1 MKRFFQFVAVLLIS
15 VASMSAQPTE
25 VLDRLIAI
33 VNNAP
38 ILQSD
43 WEMALRCEA
52 MMAGRKPESLSA
64 GEQRDVFN
72 RLVDQEL
79 IREQMRGYSVTPV
92 TDGDINARIVQVRDE
107 FKVNSDADWKRLLET
122 SGVSDADVR
131 AKVKSELEVLRFL
144 DARMRPMV
152 RVEFRSIRDYYRDH
166 YVPELQKQGV
176 QPAPLADVSDKIREI
191 ITQQRMDEQ
200 VTAWLQTLRDGADI
214 RFPKIPD
221 DSQASI
227 NESKQ

>member
-1 MKRFFQFVAVLLIS
+1 MKRFVQFVAVLLIS

-214 RFPKIPD
+214 RFPKIAD

>member
-1 MKRFFQFVAVLLIS
+1 MRRFFQFAFALLLM
-15 VASMSAQPTE
+15 ATTASAQLSE
-25 VLDRLIAI
+25 VLDRLVAI
-33 VNNAP
+33 VNNTP

-52 MMAGRKPESLSA
+52 MMAGRKPESLTE

-79 IREQMRGYSVTPV
+79 IREQMRGFSVTPV
-92 TDGDINARIVQVRDE
+92 TDGDVDARIAQFREE
-107 FKVNSDADWKRLLET
+107 FHAKSDADWKALLD
-122 SGVSDADVR
+122 SGGVTEADVR
-131 AKVKSELEVLRFL
+131 AKVRSQLEVLRFL
-144 DARMRPMV
+144 DARMRPLV

-176 QPAPLADVSDKIREI
+176 QPAPLVDVSDKIREI

-200 VTAWLQTLRDGADI
+200 ITAWLQTLRDGADI
-214 RFPKIPD
+214 RFPKIAD
-221 DSQASI
+221 EGRAAVS
-227 NESKQ
+227 ESKQ

>member
-1 MKRFFQFVAVLLIS
+1 VKRFLQIAVVGLLSI
-15 VASMSAQPTE
+15 ASAFAQQTE

-33 VNNAP
+33 VNNTP

-52 MMAGRKPESLSA
+52 LIAGRKPETLSA
-64 GEQRDVFN
+64 PEQRDVFN

-92 TDGDINARIVQVRDE
+92 TDGDVDARIAQFRE
-107 FKVNSDADWKRLLET
+107 ESHTKSDADWKALLDGG
-122 SGVSDADVR
+122 GVSEADVR

-144 DARMRPMV
+144 DARMRPLV

-166 YVPELQKQGV
+166 YVPELQKQGA

-200 VTAWLQTLRDGADI
+200 INAWLQTLRDGADI
-214 RFPKIPD
+214 RFPKMSD
-221 DSQASI
+221 DNQAAI
-227 NESKQ
+227 NESKP

>member
-214 RFPKIPD
+214 RFPKIAD

-227 NESKQ
+227 NESEQ

>member
-214 RFPKIPD
+214 RFPKIAD